1 MNKTIPHTLI
11 CTVGTSLFKPN
22 LFGLPLPTPEN
33 YESWLS
39 KQPEL
44 DKKYFSSELI
54 DSLKESVTSNSNLE
68 VEKQNW
74 KPIAEYLGKLPG
86 DVRLCGAEINSIT
99 DLIKR
104 KYCTDNCYLVFCHSA
119 TPEGLQIAKILKH
132 YYHIKGHK
140 VKLEEITDLQDT
152 NPKLFRTK
160 GLRNLTKTISKVVR
174 ENGSQFC
181 AINATGGYKAQIAIG
196 VLMGQALGVTVYYK
210 HEQFSEIIAFP
221 PMPIGL
227 DFSLWLEISGWLIA
241 LDRPSEMVAQ
251 EDVDEDWNEKMEA
264 LVEQVEMDG
273 KIYLELS
280 PTGQIF
286 HETFKG
292 RFESDRD
299 AVLPPLVSINQKKQ
313 PELTDHGWGNAR
325 TPILNLLQNITNSCS
340 YVRLCR
346 THYWNPN
353 LSSPTLFK
361 LKGEQIEGIFSN
373 GTWTVKFFVETS
385 ANTQGQRAAC
395 VADMNSLVINLL

>member
-1 MNKTIPHTLI
+1 MSKTIPHTLI

-22 LFGLPLPTPEN
+22 LFGLPLPTAEN

-39 KQPEL
+39 RQPEADRQYL
-44 DKKYFSSELI
+44 SSELI
-54 DSLKESVTSNSNLE
+54 DNLKATVIDNLKLDL
-68 VEKQNW
+68 EKQNW
-74 KPIAEYLGKLPG
+74 KNTAEALSKLSG
-86 DVRLCGAEINSIT
+86 DLRVCGAEINSIT

-104 KYCTDNCYLVFCHSA
+104 EYCTNNCSLVFCHSA
-119 TPEGLQIAKILKH
+119 TTEGLQIAKILE
-132 YYHIKGHK
+132 YFYHIKGHQ
-140 VKLEEITDLQDT
+140 VDLEEIKDLQDT

-160 GLRNLTKTISKVVR
+160 GLRNLAKTISRIVR
-174 ENGSQFC
+174 EKGSQFC

-196 VLMGQALGVTVYYK
+196 VLMGQALGVSVYYK

-227 DFSLWLEISGWLIA
+227 DFSLWLEISGWLTA
-241 LDRPSEMVAQ
+241 LDRPKEMVAQ
-251 EDVDEDWNEKMEA
+251 EDVEEDWNEKMEA
-264 LVEQVEMDG
+264 LVERIEMDG
-273 KIYLELS
+273 KIYFELS

-292 RFESDRD
+292 RFESDKD
-299 AVLPPLVSINQKKQ
+299 AVLPLQLPSHQKQQ
-313 PELTDHGWGNAR
+313 PDLTSHGWGNAR
-325 TPILNLLQNITNSCS
+325 NSILNLLQKITDSRP

-346 THYWNPN
+346 THYWNPD
-353 LSSPTLFK
+353 LSSPTLFR

-395 VADMNSLVINLL
+395 IADLNSFVSDWL

>member
-1 MNKTIPHTLI
+1 MNKIIPHTLI
-11 CTVGTSLFKPN
+11 CTVGTSLFHSN
-22 LFGLPLPTPEN
+22 LFKLPTTEN
-33 YESWLS
+33 YEFWLS
-39 KQPEL
+39 KQPEVDQQYL
-44 DKKYFSSELI
+44 SSELI
-54 DSLKESVTSNSNLE
+54 DSLKTTVTDNLKPDL
-68 VEKQNW
+68 EKQNW
-74 KPIAEYLGKLPG
+74 KNTAAYLSKLPG

-104 KYCTDNCYLVFCHSA
+104 EYCTDNCHLFFCHSA
-119 TPEGLQIAKILKH
+119 TPEGLQIAKILEH
-132 YYHIKGHK
+132 YYQVKGHK
-140 VKLEEITDLQDT
+140 VDLKEIKDLQDK

-160 GLRNLTKTISKVVR
+160 GLRNLAKTISQILR
-174 ENGSQFC
+174 EKGSQFC

-241 LDRPSEMVAQ
+241 LDRPSEMVAE
-251 EDVDEDWNEKMEA
+251 EDIKEDWNERLEA
-264 LVEQVEMDG
+264 LVERIEMDG
-273 KIYLELS
+273 KIYFELS

-292 RFESDRD
+292 RFDSYKD
-299 AVLPPLVSINQKKQ
+299 AVLPPPLPNHQKQK
-313 PELTDHGWGNAR
+313 PDLTSHGWGNAR
-325 TPILNLLQNITNSCS
+325 DSILNILQKITDCS

-346 THYWNPN
+346 THYWNKD
-353 LSSPTLFK
+353 LSSTTLFK
-361 LKGEQIEGIFSN
+361 PKGEQIEGIFSD

-395 VADMNSLVINLL
+395 IADLNHRLSDWL